1 MHKWD
6 YMRKGVLLPSDAQ
19 RKIQMEIYEEFKSKL
34 EKLSYEEIEE
44 LKLLISCKMAQQ
56 DMKGVSDAVRKIGK
70 QIKKEMEEYSQEF
83 FDNLYLSIFPVSK
96 KK

>member
-1 MHKWD
+1 
-6 YMRKGVLLPSDAQ
+6 MRKEVLLPSDVQ
-19 RKIQMEIYEEFKSKL
+19 RKMQMEIYEEFRSKL

-56 DMKGVSDAVRKIGK
+56 DMKVVSDAVRKVGK
-70 QIKKEMEEYSQEF
+70 WIMKEMEEYSQEF
-83 FDNLYLSIFPVSK
+83 FDSLYLSIFPVSK

>member
-1 MHKWD
+1 MK
-6 YMRKGVLLPSDAQ
+6 KGVSLPSDAQ
-19 RKIQMEIYEEFKSKL
+19 RKKQMELYKEFKSKL

-56 DMKGVSDAVRKIGK
+56 DMKIVSNAVRKVGK

-83 FDNLYLSIFPVSK
+83 FDSLYHSTFDVQK